1 MRFGRLTVTRLDH
14 PYRLENGVHKHTRYW
29 CVCDCGKE
37 ISVPAASLTRSQN
50 ATRSCGCLKIEACV
64 ARLTTHGQTRTY
76 EYKLL
81 RSIMDRCH
89 NKNCPQ
95 YPRYGGRGIEVF
107 ADWRLDANA
116 FCTYIRTV
124 LGPKPSKKHSLDRI
138 KNDRGYEPG
147 NLKWSTNSEQ
157 TRNSRHARLI
167 TALGK
172 TQHLEDWAN
181 ELGVHKSTL
190 HGRASRYGDEVAIAM
205 SIKQTHTQPL
215 EGESHEHKKSA
226 RVHL

>member
-1 MRFGRLTVTRLDH
+1 MADLTGMRFGRLTVARLDH
-14 PYRLENGVHKHTRYW
+14 PHRIENGVNKHTRYW

-37 ISVPAASLTRSQN
+37 VSVPAASLTRTYR
-50 ATRSCGCLKIEACV
+50 ATRSCGCLKTEACI
-64 ARLTTHGQTRTY
+64 ARLTTHGQTRSY

-89 NKNCPQ
+89 NENCPQ
-95 YPRYGGRGIEVF
+95 YERYGARGIQVF
-107 ADWRLDANA
+107 DLWRTDAGA
-116 FCTYIRTV
+116 FCTYIRSV
-124 LGPKPSKKHSLDRI
+124 LGPRPSRKHSLDR
-138 KNDRGYEPG
+138 KDNDRGYEPG

-181 ELGVHKSTL
+181 ELGVNKSTL
-190 HGRASRYGDEVAIAM
+190 HYRAKVHGDEVAITM
-205 SIKQTHTQPL
+205 SIK
-215 EGESHEHKKSA
+215 
-226 RVHL
+226 